1 MYQPMAN
8 CAAKSIR
15 RIACRLI
22 AMPLVVTTL
31 VIVLVFLYLRMNR
44 QARLRWVRQIDLPGL
59 WREQDSGAAR
69 IPRELRLLGGIAA
82 GDYLLIEGQR
92 EQRGQWVFR
101 GDQLLLT
108 TDQGQTEVYVLRLFK
123 PGQISLQ
130 AGEGDTRLFQ
140 KQADN
145 VVSIQRLPR
154 D

>member
-22 AMPLVVTTL
+22 AMPLVVTVL

-69 IPRELRLLGGIAA
+69 IPRELRLLGSIAA

-108 TDQGQTEVYVLRLFK
+108 TDQGQTKYMFCVYLNPAR
-123 PGQISLQ
+123 
-130 AGEGDTRLFQ
+130 
-140 KQADN
+140 
-145 VVSIQRLPR
+145 
-154 D
+154 

>member
-1 MYQPMAN
+1 
-8 CAAKSIR
+8 
-15 RIACRLI
+15 
-22 AMPLVVTTL
+22 
-31 VIVLVFLYLRMNR
+31 
-44 QARLRWVRQIDLPGL
+44 
-59 WREQDSGAAR
+59 
-69 IPRELRLLGGIAA
+69 LRLLGGIAA

-145 VVSIQRLPR
+145 VVSMQRPPR